1 MYIGSV
7 NKREGKIK
15 MKIMYIIAY
24 ILKISERIF
33 NMLKVVTCKEENWV
47 AEGRGREET
56 LYPVTI

>member
-1 MYIGSV
+1 
-7 NKREGKIK
+7 

-33 NMLKVVTCKEENWV
+33 KMLKVVTCKEENWV